1 MMLENYESD
10 AYIVALRDYY
20 VDSNDNSSDNCVE
33 NYSSAEMPDTLYLF
47 VSSRGYQDWKT
58 KRRKVNRDMIKLI
71 DDVCIVG
78 HYDRFC
84 KCLLIV
90 NWISF
95 HGVQA
100 ILPNMKEIYALL
112 RDSDP
117 SNSKISRASLS
128 MRGALLMKMVTYY

>member
-1 MMLENYESD
+1 MLEQYECD
-10 AYIVALRDYY
+10 AYIVSLRDYY
-20 VDSNDNSSDNCVE
+20 VDSNDNSSNNCVE
-33 NYSSAEMPDTLYLF
+33 NYSSAVMPDTLHLF

-58 KRRKVNRDMIKLI
+58 KRCKVNHDMVRVIE
-71 DDVCIVG
+71 DVCIIG

-95 HGVQA
+95 YGIQA
-100 ILPNMKEIYALL
+100 KLPNMKEIYALL

-117 SNSKISRASLS
+117 SNSKLSRNSLY
-128 MRGALLMKMVTYY
+128 MRATLMMKMVT

>member
-1 MMLENYESD
+1 MLEQYECD
-10 AYIVALRDYY
+10 KYIVSLRDY
-20 VDSNDNSSDNCVE
+20 VDSNDISSNNSVRN
-33 NYSSAEMPDTLYLF
+33 NFSAEMPDTLHPF

-58 KRRKVNRDMIKLI
+58 KRFKVNQDMIKVI
-71 DDVCIVG
+71 EDVCVIG

-95 HGVQA
+95 HGIQA
-100 ILPNMKEIYALL
+100 KLPNMKEIYALL

-117 SNSKISRASLS
+117 SNSNLSRNSLYMRASLI
-128 MRGALLMKMVTYY
+128 MKMVTYY

>member
-1 MMLENYESD
+1 MLENYESD

-58 KRRKVNRDMIKLI
+58 KRCKVNRDMIKLI
-71 DDVCIVG
+71 EDVCIIG

-117 SNSKISRASLS
+117 SNSKISKASLS
-128 MRGALLMKMVTYY
+128 LRGALLMKMVTYY